1 MTEEGTER
9 FQAKMDITVEDHIKT
24 ASSKLLSLVRKL
36 EQTLGKDKAH
46 QIVSDWAEQNSI
58 NDVRNVIESLEK
70 PVQDFE
76 DVKALLRH
84 WVKELN
90 DNNIE
95 TVEIVKETADRS
107 FCHVTECVYA
117 KVYNDLG
124 APDIG
129 YLLHCKHDFAAA
141 PAIHPKVDL
150 DRTKTLMEKH
160 DCCDF
165 EYYWSSD

>member
-9 FQAKMDITVEDHIKT
+9 FRAKMDITVEDHIKT

-141 PAIHPKVDL
+141 PAIHPNVDL

-160 DCCDF
+160 NCCDF

>member
-1 MTEEGTER
+1 MGNESAER
-9 FQAKMDITVEDHIKT
+9 FQVKMDITVEDHIKT
-24 ASSKLLSLVRKL
+24 ASTKLVSLVREL
-36 EQTLGKDKAH
+36 EKTLGRDRAH

-107 FCHVTECVYA
+107 FCQVTECVYA
-117 KVYNDLG
+117 KIYNDFD

-141 PAIHPKVDL
+141 LAIHPKVDL

-165 EYYWSSD
+165 EYYWSTD

>member
-1 MTEEGTER
+1 MADENIDR
-9 FQAKMDITVEDHIKT
+9 FQVKMDITVEDHIKT
-24 ASSKLLSLVRKL
+24 TSAKLVSLVREL
-36 EQTLGKDKAH
+36 EETLGKGRTH
-46 QIVSDWAEQNSI
+46 QIVSDWAEKNSI
-58 NDVRNVIESLEK
+58 NDVRNVVESLEK

-76 DVKALLRH
+76 DVKALLRK

-90 DNNIE
+90 DDNIE
-95 TVEIVKETADRS
+95 TVRIVKETADRS
-107 FCHVTECVYA
+107 ICHVTECVYA
-117 KVYNDLG
+117 KVYNDLE

-150 DRTKTLMEKH
+150 DRSKTLMEKQ

-165 EYYWSSD
+165 EYYWSSK